1 MEIKAIKKQENKK
14 NKYLNIF
21 HTEVSSK
28 KMKKLIMCLSALI
41 ITMSVNAKT
50 KLQDILPSDPWN
62 FTPGIENR
70 EFWNQF
76 KDNKTCKTIIKKAD
90 SLLNEKITAPPVES
104 YMEYYSNGNRLNYER
119 KYSKIRSALKNFVIA
134 ACLTN
139 DHKYVKKAE
148 TVISELCTMK
158 TWVLPAH
165 DRKKYN
171 ITGKKIDIDLVS
183 SDVAWKLTT
192 VINLLKPVIDPQVVK
207 KAKDQILLKVI
218 NPFDAMVSGKR
229 HKNWWITGKNNW
241 NSVCLSNIGGTLLGS
256 NIDQSKRIRLLEEVI
271 NYSNNFLKGFTKDGY
286 CSEGISY
293 WNYGFGQYLRLAS
306 ALYQATNGKL
316 NLMDRPT
323 AKLPAKYPDKIQI
336 APNICPAFADSYFSG
351 RPAAVNLGVRD
362 YLWNKPTKAWK
373 NLKLY
378 SKSSLTELLLVASI
392 PKPEKLKLEAET
404 SLPPYS
410 IFSDA
415 GIVIVRPGDVK
426 SCRFAAA
433 FKGGS
438 NFEFHNH
445 NDVGSY
451 SLVLDNELPIVGDP
465 GLEHYSART
474 FSKRRYES
482 NLINSY
488 GHCVPVINGKLQS
501 AGKNTYS
508 PILEKSFTPDG
519 AQVKINMAPA
529 YPEVKDIVKLERI
542 FKYSRANTGSFSVID
557 KGEFKKPVSFETA
570 IITFG
575 SYKQKSANKIIITN
589 NKQQIEVTINTN
601 GAPFTISSE
610 EIKEDIR
617 WSTNPN
623 RIAIKLQKATKTPF
637 IEIVYNTLK

>member
-1 MEIKAIKKQENKK
+1 METEAIKKAKK
-14 NKYLNIF
+14 IRNKYLNIF
-21 HTEVSSK
+21 SIGVTFT
-28 KMKKLIMCLSALI
+28 KMKNLMMCLSALI
-41 ITMSVNAKT
+41 ITMSANAKT

-70 EFWNQF
+70 EFWNQY
-76 KDNKTCKTIIKKAD
+76 KDNKTCKAIIKKAD
-90 SLLNEKITAPPVES
+90 SLLNEKITVPPVKS
-104 YMEYYSNGNRLNYER
+104 YMEYYSNGNRRNYER
-119 KYSKIRSALKNFVIA
+119 KYSKLRSSLKYFVIA

-148 TVISELCTMK
+148 KVISELCSMT
-158 TWVLPAH
+158 TWLLPAH
-165 DRKKYN
+165 DKKKYN
-171 ITGKKIDIDLVS
+171 ITGKQVDIDLVS
-183 SDVAWKLTT
+183 SAVAWQLTT

-207 KAKDQILLKVI
+207 KAEAQILLKVI

-241 NSVCLSNIGGTLLGS
+241 NSVCLSNVGGTLLGS
-256 NIDQSKRIRLLEEVI
+256 NIDQAKRVRLLEEVI
-271 NYSNNFLKGFTKDGY
+271 DYSNNFLKGFTKDGY
-286 CSEGISY
+286 CSEGTSY
-293 WNYGFGQYLRLAS
+293 WNYGFGYYLQLAS

-323 AKLPAKYPDKIQI
+323 AKLPAEYPDKIQI
-336 APNICPAFADSYFSG
+336 MPNICPAFADSYFSG

-373 NLKLY
+373 NLRFY
-378 SKSSLTELLLVASI
+378 SKSSLIEFILVASI

-404 SLPPYS
+404 SLPPHS

-426 SCRFAAA
+426 SCTLAAA

-451 SLVLDNELPIVGDP
+451 SLVIDNELPIVGDP

-508 PILEKSFTPDG
+508 PILEKSFTPES
-519 AQVKINMAPA
+519 AQVKVNMAPA
-529 YPEVKDIVKLERI
+529 YPEVNDIVKLERT
-542 FKYSRANTGSFSVID
+542 FKYSRANTGSFTVID

-575 SYKQKSANKIIITN
+575 NYKQKSANKIIITN
-589 NKQQIEVTINTN
+589 KKQQIEVTINTN
-601 GAPFTISSE
+601 GMPFTLSSE

-617 WSTNPN
+617 WPTNPN
-623 RIAIKLQKATKTPF
+623 RIAVKLEKTTKAPF
-637 IEIVYNTLK
+637 IEITYSTLK